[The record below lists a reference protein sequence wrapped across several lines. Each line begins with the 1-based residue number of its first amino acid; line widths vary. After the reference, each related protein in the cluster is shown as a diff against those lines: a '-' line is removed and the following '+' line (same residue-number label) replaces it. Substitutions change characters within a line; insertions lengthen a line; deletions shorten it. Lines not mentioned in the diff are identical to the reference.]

1 MKTMKKL
8 SKPLILALLFVVFV
22 GGSWLHIFN
31 DYWQL
36 VLLFMGINIILTV
49 SLNLINGYMGE
60 FSCGHAGFM
69 AVGAYVSSVLT
80 VWLFADDKIF
90 GSAVLPA
97 SWAIPLFPVILIVG
111 AAAASLVG
119 LLIAIPSFKTRGDYL
134 AIITLAVNYIVKSAI
149 ENMEVIGGPR
159 GFVGMKRVM
168 NGMAGVF
175 DAPWLLIWTF
185 IGMLVTILIIRNFVS
200 STLGKGVEAIREDEI
215 AAELMSV
222 NTKRIK
228 MIAFMLSCGL
238 AGLAGGLFAHGPGG
252 YINPGTFTILKSTE
266 VMVMVYLGGMGS
278 TSGSIISAIGFTLL
292 LEVLRPLGVFKWVL
306 IPLLLVVMMI
316 FRPSGIMGSKELD
329 DIFPWLRK
337 IFGSEEESYA
347 LASN

>member
-8 SKPLILALLFVVFV
+8 YQPLIVLLLFVVAI
-22 GGSWLHIFN
+22 GGSWLRIFN

-36 VLLFMGINIILTV
+36 VLLFIGINIILTV

-69 AVGAYVSSVLT
+69 AVGAYTTSILT
-80 VWLFADDKIF
+80 VWLFADDKVF
-90 GSAVLPA
+90 GPPVLPA
-97 SWAIPLFPVILIVG
+97 GWAIPLFPVALIIG
-111 AAAASLVG
+111 AIAASLVG
-119 LLIAIPSFKTRGDYL
+119 LLVAIPSFRTRGDYL
-134 AIITLAVNYIVKSAI
+134 AIITLAVNYIIKSGI

-168 NGMAGVF
+168 NGMGDVF
-175 DAPWLLIWTF
+175 DVPWLLIWTF
-185 IGMLVTILIIRNFVS
+185 IGMLVTILIIRNFMS

-222 NTKRIK
+222 NTKRVK
-228 MIAFMLSCGL
+228 VIAFMLSCGL

-252 YINPGTFTILKSTE
+252 YVNPGTFTILKSTE

-278 TSGSIISAIGFTLL
+278 ISGSIISAIGFTLL

-316 FRPSGIMGSKELD
+316 LRPSGIMGSKELAD
-329 DIFPWLRK
+329 VFPKLRA
-337 IFGSEEESYA
+337 IFGSEEGCYA
-347 LASN
+347 PASD

>member
-1 MKTMKKL
+1 MKKL
-8 SKPLILALLFVVFV
+8 YQPLVILLFFAVAI
-22 GGSWLHIFN
+22 GGSWLRIFN

-69 AVGAYVSSVLT
+69 AVGAYVTSVLT
-80 VWLFADDKIF
+80 VWLFADDKVF
-90 GSAVLPA
+90 GPAVLPA
-97 SWAIPLFPVILIVG
+97 GWAIPLFPVTLIIG
-111 AAAASLVG
+111 AIAASLVG
-119 LLIAIPSFKTRGDYL
+119 LLVAFPSFRTRGDYL
-134 AIITLAVNYIVKSAI
+134 AIVTLAVNYIVKSAI
-149 ENMEVIGGPR
+149 ENMEIIGGPR

-168 NGMAGVF
+168 NNMASVF

-200 STLGKGVEAIREDEI
+200 STTGKGVEAIREDEI

-222 NTKRIK
+222 NTKRVKI
-228 MIAFMLSCGL
+228 ITFMLSCGL

-266 VMVMVYLGGMGS
+266 IMVMVYLGGMGS
-278 TSGSIISAIGFTLL
+278 ISGSIISAIGFTLL
-292 LEVLRPLGVFKWVL
+292 LEVLRPLGVFKWVV
-306 IPLLLVVMMI
+306 IPLLLVVMMLR
-316 FRPSGIMGSKELD
+316 RPTGIMGSKELSD
-329 DIFPWLRK
+329 VFPRLRA
-337 IFGSEEESYA
+337 IFGSEEESYV
-347 LASN
+347 LASD

>member
-1 MKTMKKL
+1 MRKYYL
-8 SKPLILALLFVVFV
+8 PLAVLLLFVVAI
-22 GGSWLHIFN
+22 GGSWLRIFN

-36 VLLFMGINIILTV
+36 VLLFMGINVILTV

-69 AVGAYVSSVLT
+69 AVGAYVTSVLT
-80 VWLFADDKIF
+80 VWLFADDKVF
-90 GSAVLPA
+90 GPPVLHA
-97 SWAIPLFPVILIVG
+97 GLAIPLFPVALIIG
-111 AAAASLVG
+111 AIAAALVG
-119 LLIAIPSFKTRGDYL
+119 LLVAIPSFRTRGDYL
-134 AIITLAVNYIVKSAI
+134 AIITLAVNYIIKSGI

-168 NGMAGVF
+168 NGMGDVF
-175 DAPWLLIWTF
+175 DVPWLLIWTF
-185 IGMLVTILIIRNFVS
+185 IGMLVTILIIRNFMS

-222 NTKRIK
+222 NTKRVK

-278 TSGSIISAIGFTLL
+278 ISGSIISAIGFTLL

-306 IPLLLVVMMI
+306 IPLLLVVMMLR
-316 FRPSGIMGSKELD
+316 RPSGIMGSKELGD
-329 DIFPWLRK
+329 VFPKLRK
-337 IFGSEEESYA
+337 IFGSEEESYV
-347 LASN
+347 LASD